1 MQCNS
6 TFSYNI
12 NYHTKDSSCSF
23 SAISNVAD
31 RCFEQISAASFA
43 WSQVVTTVG
52 VGQVVKVH
60 GDQMDGW
67 VWETTLAASST
78 LSDYM
83 SGAMRRCNLCVP
95 TPLATSTGC

>member
-1 MQCNS
+1 MLPTGVLN
-6 TFSYNI
+6 
-12 NYHTKDSSCSF
+12 K
-23 SAISNVAD
+23 SAPQVLLGL
-31 RCFEQISAASFA
+31 
-43 WSQVVTTVG
+43 QVVTTVG